1 MADEHDA
8 WLDKDAAERLLCGEP
23 VAPTG
28 DDRTRGR
35 TVRLD
40 AALRELAADADITY
54 ANNRELPGEAAA
66 VAAFRRARRT
76 AGRAYGDGT
85 YAAAASEARVPEA
98 RAYEARTYDETTA
111 RADRK
116 HWARTTPGLPAGAA
130 GAIGAVGAVGTVGQA
145 ADTEGVRGTE
155 AAMHGGHAGQAVHAV
170 RAGRTE
176 AGAGY
181 AAGAG
186 DGYADRVSTAGSGG
200 GGGKP
205 RGTLRLVLA
214 PGTGRR
220 ARTGRDASV
229 RPAPSD
235 RPVRRGLAAAVA
247 GCALGGMAVM
257 AGAGALPS
265 LVSGEQSPLPG
276 NSVSTKAS
284 PRPYVSE
291 SSGLGVESPAPPD
304 GTPGRSAGPSP
315 GASSASPASP
325 DGNGDDGRDVRDGEH
340 GNEAIGPAGA
350 HSDWSGSPSDPTSGQ
365 WYSET
370 VRACRAYVSG
380 AIDAERERALESAA
394 DGPAG
399 AARFCD
405 KLLDGADG
413 HTLRGEGGRLN
424 DPSGTPGPAAPGTP
438 SLPYEPRPDESGGPG
453 PTTSPTSPGTDNGQ
467 GDGPENDGTDS
478 GKDTGSGKDKAKSH
492 PGGDDGASDDSAR
505 DDADRHGSPALAPVP
520 ASSLTSPS

>member
-8 WLDKDAAERLLCGEP
+8 WLDEDAAESLLRGEP
-23 VAPTG
+23 VAPAG

-76 AGRAYGDGT
+76 AGRAYGDGA
-85 YAAAASEARVPEA
+85 YAAASEARVPEA
-98 RAYEARTYDETTA
+98 RAYEARAYDETTA

-116 HWARTTPGLPAGAA
+116 RWARTTPGLPAGAA
-130 GAIGAVGAVGTVGQA
+130 GAIGAVGAVGTVGQG

-155 AAMHGGHAGQAVHAV
+155 AAVHGGHAGQAVHAV
-170 RAGRTE
+170 RAGRTGAGAE
-176 AGAGY
+176 AGP
-181 AAGAG
+181 G
-186 DGYADRVSTAGSGG
+186 DGCADRAAAAGSGG

-205 RGTLRLVLA
+205 LGTLRLVLA

-220 ARTGRDASV
+220 ARTGREASV

-265 LVSGEQSPLPG
+265 LVSGEQPPLPG

-284 PRPYVSE
+284 PGPYVSE
-291 SSGLGVESPAPPD
+291 SSGLGAESPAPPD

-315 GASSASPASP
+315 DASSASPASP
-325 DGNGDDGRDVRDGEH
+325 DGNGDDGRDARDGAN
-340 GNEAIGPAGA
+340 GNEAIGPAGP

-365 WYSET
+365 WYSQT

-413 HTLRGEGGRLN
+413 HTLRGEGGRQN
-424 DPSGTPGPAAPGTP
+424 DPSGTPGPATPGTP
-438 SLPYEPRPDESGGPG
+438 SLPYEPGPDESGGPG

-478 GKDTGSGKDKAKSH
+478 GKDTDSGRDTDKSRS
-492 PGGDDGASDDSAR
+492 GGDDGAGDDSAR

-520 ASSLTSPS
+520 APSLTSSS